1 MTYWVLNPEKL
12 KYKSFDVITDE
23 MKQYFK
29 ENQWLI
35 FNNEVDMLMK
45 KQELKNIRSVRGDIS
60 VEEIVE
66 MFGVDAT
73 HSVNHEIECFET
85 TDKSNSL
92 IKIQTNQD
100 TDKSNHGGKRPGAGR
115 KKGSSVKHSEQTK
128 LKIANTM
135 QGNQNAAKNK

>member
-1 MTYWVLNPEKL
+1 MTYWVLNPETLEHKSIENMTEEKL
-12 KYKSFDVITDE
+12 KKIKERGLLPFEDE
-23 MKQYFK
+23 F
-29 ENQWLI
+29 
-35 FNNEVDMLMK
+35 DMLMK
-45 KQELKNIRSVRGDIS
+45 KQELKNIRGDIS
-60 VEEIVE
+60 VKEIAE
-66 MFGVDAT
+66 MFEADAT
-73 HSVNHEIECFET
+73 HSVNNEIVCFEN